1 MPNITSTAATIN
13 TQSHK
18 GKNNVIMAPTP
29 NAIKN
34 NPIVFLNAPTNIIFP
49 FLWLLAFFTV
59 KYNCQNLIYTMK
71 FWLICDK
78 EFLWNIDY

>member
-18 GKNNVIMAPTP
+18 GKNNVIIAPTP

-34 NPIVFLNAPTNIIFP
+34 SPIVFLNAPTNIYLTLSF
-49 FLWLLAFFTV
+49 
-59 KYNCQNLIYTMK
+59 
-71 FWLICDK
+71 
-78 EFLWNIDY
+78 